1 MPLRRNMSFYWFV
14 SPYVCTP
21 FAVQYEKVQ
30 IHLRE
35 KSNNCVKL
43 HSFATKTDH
52 LQTIERILHSI
63 FINKVAL
70 STRLFSTSGLFLS
83 AQRGLASFT
92 PNSIPSNVLATVRS
106 WISGLSG
113 SRLLSSL
120 FIRARVSRQF
130 SLMISSWQSL
140 ISSSTR
146 TLFLP
151 PRGLPWIL
159 PSLM

>member
-1 MPLRRNMSFYWFV
+1 MLVHLCCSVRESTNSFAWKGEQLRKVSFICDKNRSFTNYWAYFTFNIHKQSCVIYSLVQNIRSVFV
-14 SPYVCTP
+14 ST
-21 FAVQYEKVQ
+21 E
-30 IHLRE
+30 
-35 KSNNCVKL
+35 
-43 HSFATKTDH
+43 
-52 LQTIERILHSI
+52 
-63 FINKVAL
+63 
-70 STRLFSTSGLFLS
+70 
-83 AQRGLASFT
+83 GLASFT